1 MDALLSHEKQTNG
14 EGGKESEEEEEDE
27 WEEVP
32 EEIPMVKVGGEP
44 VAIHDITQELVDK
57 MSHDEKRH
65 YIALAQ
71 QIYSATY
78 E

>member
-1 MDALLSHEKQTNG
+1 MEALLSHEKQPNP

-27 WEEVP
+27 WDEVP
-32 EEIPMVKVGGEP
+32 EEIPMVMVGGEP
-44 VAIHDITQELVDK
+44 VAIHDITQDLVDK
-57 MSHDEKRH
+57 MSQHEKRH

-71 QIYSATY
+71 QLYAATY